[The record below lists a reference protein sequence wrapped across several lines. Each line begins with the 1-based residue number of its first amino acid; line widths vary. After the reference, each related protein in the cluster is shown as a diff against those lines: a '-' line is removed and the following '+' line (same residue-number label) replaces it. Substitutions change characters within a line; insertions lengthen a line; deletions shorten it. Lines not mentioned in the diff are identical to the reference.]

1 MKVDKNTL
9 GKRIKDI
16 RVNKCSNTMEEFGNK
31 VGSGKSNVSR
41 WERGEN
47 IPNSITLKKIAELGN
62 ITVDELLYGS
72 FKNVVRELIEEAKY
86 FANNGE
92 FNELELDP
100 KGLKDTLREISSY
113 YWRYYIKVANESKE
127 EKARQE
133 EIESLFSTI
142 SKKCKNQGINMT
154 DYKKIFQC
162 IHSFFTDTIFL
173 DSYSNIGFIDYTI
186 DHLMNVTN
194 EKLPNYIELAN
205 KQNMS
210 IDSDLYASTVEALSE
225 TMNKIDKSKKE
236 YPNE

>member
-1 MKVDKNTL
+1 
-9 GKRIKDI
+9 
-16 RVNKCSNTMEEFGNK
+16 
-31 VGSGKSNVSR
+31 
-41 WERGEN
+41 
-47 IPNSITLKKIAELGN
+47 
-62 ITVDELLYGS
+62 
-72 FKNVVRELIEEAKY
+72 
-86 FANNGE
+86 
-92 FNELELDP
+92 
-100 KGLKDTLREISSY
+100 
-113 YWRYYIKVANESKE
+113 
-127 EKARQE
+127 
-133 EIESLFSTI
+133 
-142 SKKCKNQGINMT
+142 MT

-205 KQNMS
+205 KQNTS

>member
-1 MKVDKNTL
+1 
-9 GKRIKDI
+9 
-16 RVNKCSNTMEEFGNK
+16 MEEFGNK

-142 SKKCKNQGINMT
+142 SK
-154 DYKKIFQC
+154 
-162 IHSFFTDTIFL
+162 
-173 DSYSNIGFIDYTI
+173 
-186 DHLMNVTN
+186 NVRI
-194 EKLPNYIELAN
+194 K
-205 KQNMS
+205 
-210 IDSDLYASTVEALSE
+210 AL
-225 TMNKIDKSKKE
+225 I
-236 YPNE
+236 

>member
-205 KQNMS
+205 KQNTS

>member
-1 MKVDKNTL
+1 
-9 GKRIKDI
+9 
-16 RVNKCSNTMEEFGNK
+16 MEEFGNK

-205 KQNMS
+205 KQNTS